1 MLSAS
6 RKMINKNHFLI
17 LRDDKNNLN
26 YPISALTEKIKRI
39 ILNCY
44 GKNVKLVVTGDGAT

>member
-39 ILNCY
+39 ILNYY